1 MREIHAKTIV
11 SGKWREISSPETRR
25 VSSQLF
31 ATMKPRSRTMRWHE
45 ILCCLISRRLLFS
58 AQLYSIMRHGIMLQ
72 SIGLNADRSGGRER
86 EISFPMFSMKNATRQ
101 IISIPPLL
109 WRHHMRNN
117 CKKFMQPKRFKLIT
131 FRVFLNIPGSWL
143 SREVHMSV
151 AIPHD
156 PRLRR
161 KISHRGH
168 QSSDLCSGK
177 YLRLPGLLISRW
189 FMDKRLWESP
199 DCLFVASRLKIIGLV
214 EN

>member
-11 SGKWREISSPETRR
+11 LRKMERNKQPRDKKRLFATF
-25 VSSQLF
+25 F

-72 SIGLNADRSGGRER
+72 SISLNADRSGESEW

-101 IISIPPLL
+101 IISNPPLL

-117 CKKFMQPKRFKLIT
+117 CKNFMQPKRFKLIT
-131 FRVFLNIPGSWL
+131 FRVFLHIPGSWL
-143 SREVHMSV
+143 SREVHMPV
-151 AIPHD
+151 AVPHD

-161 KISHRGH
+161 KIPHRGH

-177 YLRLPGLLISRW
+177 Y
-189 FMDKRLWESP
+189 
-199 DCLFVASRLKIIGLV
+199 DCQVY
-214 EN
+214 